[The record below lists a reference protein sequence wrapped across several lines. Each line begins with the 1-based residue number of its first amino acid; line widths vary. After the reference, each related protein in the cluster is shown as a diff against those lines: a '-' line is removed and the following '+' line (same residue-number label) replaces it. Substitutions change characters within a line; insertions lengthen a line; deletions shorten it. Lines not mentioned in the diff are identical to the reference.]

1 MMKTMLQTVL
11 AASALFGAAAQAD
24 DYEGVWN
31 TSFGEVRVQERA
43 GAFCGEYSDVGFVAG
58 YTNGHFAR
66 GVFVHA
72 DQGNGTLDN
81 KQNNR
86 GIFQWVQNTDGA
98 FTGHWLWGTQVQMS
112 QAQPWNGQRT
122 SETRPSGSQW
132 RRNAGY
138 CLGYLSGLPE
148 AAHDWMRVARD
159 MDPPVRPGP
168 DPQPPA
174 PQPEPEP
181 EPAPAPTPS
190 GPPVPRHVDTS
201 NFFGCEMSAANANI
215 LICTTTLGSREREAL
230 DLSLCQDGS
239 VEPHPWYN
247 GIICAARDVAGSY
260 SRSCDRLSV
269 EGRTVRDSAPRT
281 IRNSYFTE
289 CAGPALR
296 MLGEGSSRLL
306 VDTDNRIVWYTRQRG
321 DRRYRNFYRAHAC
334 ASRQFWNE
342 NGYLRCSGN

>member
-1 MMKTMLQTVL
+1 MKTMLQTVL

-138 CLGYLSGLPE
+138 CLGYLAGLPE

-181 EPAPAPTPS
+181 EPAPTPTPS

-201 NFFGCEMSAANANI
+201 NFSNCEMSAANPSI
-215 LICTTTLGSREREAL
+215 LMCNTRSGQRERFAL
-230 DLSLCQDGS
+230 DLSLCLEGT
-239 VEPHPWYN
+239 VEPTTWVN
-247 GIICAARDVAGSY
+247 GIRCAARDVAGSY
-260 SRSCDRLSV
+260 SRSCDPMIVTATRLGEATERDARNWYFTPCDGPELRMIGTMSSTRTLV
-269 EGRTVRDSAPRT
+269 ETENRRAYYVRGRGDRPY
-281 IRNSYFTE
+281 RNSYR
-289 CAGPALR
+289 AGAC
-296 MLGEGSSRLL
+296 ESR
-306 VDTDNRIVWYTRQRG
+306 R
-321 DRRYRNFYRAHAC
+321 
-334 ASRQFWNE
+334 FWNE